1 MSNVA
6 STLAVPRADGG
17 AIDARLYAGPSRS
30 SRSAAR
36 STLILAPGA
45 GAGQRHPFMTGV
57 ATALAARGI
66 DVVTFDFPY
75 MTEGRRVPDRPAILE
90 YAWRDV
96 IGHVAGLGR
105 SPVVVGGKS
114 MGGRLATHVMA
125 APDAPPAAG
134 VVLLGYPLQPPR
146 RPGVRRDAH
155 LGAVAVPMLFVQGER
170 DEFGG
175 RDELVALTSALGS
188 RATLHVVAGANHAFR
203 VSRAAI
209 AAQGDVLSAAW
220 DVVAAWVDARLGRG
234 EMFR

>member
-1 MSNVA
+1 MSGAA
-6 STLAVPRADGG
+6 SMLAVPRGG
-17 AIDARLYAGPSRS
+17 GGTIEARVYSASPGS
-30 SRSAAR
+30 SRPPDR

-57 ATALAARGI
+57 ATALAARGL

-75 MTEGRRVPDRPAILE
+75 MTEGRRVPDRAAVLE
-90 YAWRDV
+90 QVWRDV
-96 IGHVAGLGR
+96 VGHLAGRGGSRL
-105 SPVVVGGKS
+105 VVGGKS

-125 APDAPPAAG
+125 APDPPPAAG

-175 RDELVALTSALGS
+175 RDELAALTSALGS
-188 RATLHVVAGANHAFR
+188 RATLHVVAGADHAFR
-203 VSRAAI
+203 VSRAVI

-220 DVVAAWVDARLGRG
+220 DVVAGWIDARVGRG
-234 EMFR
+234 GMFR